1 MGALFF
7 FFNRG
12 KTEAQSEEVTFLLS
26 PVIQVRKQRLNL
38 GRCNSA
44 HPGTE
49 NICSC
54 IDKSLL
60 EFYYRNSHHTF
71 LHVGKNHN
79 FL

>member
-1 MGALFF
+1 MLFF

-26 PVIQVRKQRLNL
+26 QIIQVRKQRLNL
-38 GRCNSA
+38 GQCSA
-44 HPGTE
+44 YPGTE

-54 IDKSLL
+54 IEESLL

-71 LHVGKNHN
+71 LDAGKNST